1 MVDLRSKYDGLLEIM
16 REGFG
21 EDLTWKSDSFTLR
34 LQCLLSQFVVFG
46 VPDEDDYEQILGDE
60 WTWEHLDKV
69 LQELFELGAIN
80 EFDVP
85 VIEECEVIKQELQM
99 IQEDNFYV

>member
-1 MVDLRSKYDGLLEIM
+1 M
-16 REGFG
+16 
-21 EDLTWKSDSFTLR
+21 
-34 LQCLLSQFVVFG
+34 FG

-85 VIEECEVIKQELQM
+85 VIEECELIKQELQM